1 MTMQTDRLIA
11 ALAADANT
19 APRRIGPVLALA
31 LLAALPVS
39 VALFMSVLGM
49 RPDVRTAMHNPFF
62 DLKFVVTLALAC
74 TAIVVSLHLARP
86 EASFDKWGWLLS
98 IPAILISLG
107 IMAEMMMPPERP
119 WLTRMIGNNAMACMA
134 SIPLFALPFLAAA
147 LLALR
152 RGAPSRPTLAGAVA
166 GLVAAGLGATLY
178 ASHCADD
185 SPLFVVVWYSIAT
198 AFVAAVGAA
207 AGRLMLRY

>member
-1 MTMQTDRLIA
+1 MQTDRLIA
-11 ALAADANT
+11 ALAVDANA

-39 VALFMSVLGM
+39 AALFMSILGM

-62 DLKFVVTLALAC
+62 DLKFVVTLALAFA
-74 TAIVVSLHLARP
+74 AIVVSLHLARP
-86 EASFDKWGWLLS
+86 ETSFDRWGWLLMLPVVV
-98 IPAILISLG
+98 IALG
-107 IMAEMMMPPERP
+107 IAAEMTMPHQRP
-119 WLTRMIGNNAMACMA
+119 WLARMIGNNAIACMA

-152 RGAPSRPTLAGAVA
+152 RGAPARPALAGMTA
-166 GLVAAGLGATLY
+166 GLLAAGLGATLY

-185 SPLFVVVWYSIAT
+185 SPLFVMVWYSLAT
-198 AFVAAVGAA
+198 AFVAAVGAF
-207 AGRLMLRY
+207 AGRRVLRY

>member
-1 MTMQTDRLIA
+1 MQTDRLIA

-19 APRRIGPVLALA
+19 APLRIGPVLALA

-62 DLKFVVTLALAC
+62 DLKFVVTLALAF

-98 IPAILISLG
+98 IPAILIALG
-107 IMAEMMMPPERP
+107 IMAEMMMPHERP

-152 RGAPSRPTLAGAVA
+152 RGAPARPTLAGAVA

-185 SPLFVVVWYSIAT
+185 SPLFVVVWYSIAA
-198 AFVAAVGAA
+198 AFVAVVGAV

>member
-1 MTMQTDRLIA
+1 MQTDRLIA
-11 ALAADANT
+11 ALSADANA

-39 VALFMSVLGM
+39 AALFMSILGM

-62 DLKFVVTLALAC
+62 DLKFVVTVALAFA
-74 TAIVVSLHLARP
+74 AIVVSLHISRP
-86 EASFDKWGWLLS
+86 EATFERWGWLLTLPLV
-98 IPAILISLG
+98 IIAAG
-107 IMAEMMMPPERP
+107 IAAEMTMPHERP
-119 WLTRMIGNNAMACMA
+119 WLTRLIGNNAIACMV

-152 RGAPSRPTLAGAVA
+152 RGAPTHPTLAGMTA
-166 GLVAAGLGATLY
+166 GLLAAGLGATLY

-185 SPLFVVVWYSIAT
+185 SPLFVLVWYSLAT
-198 AFVAAVGAA
+198 AFVAAIGAF
-207 AGRLMLRY
+207 AGSRVLRY

>member
-1 MTMQTDRLIA
+1 MQTDRLIA

-39 VALFMSVLGM
+39 VALFMSILGM

-62 DLKFVVTLALAC
+62 DLKFVVTLTLAFA
-74 TAIVVSLHLARP
+74 AIAVSLHLARP
-86 EASFDKWGWLLS
+86 EASFDRWGWLLLLPVGV
-98 IPAILISLG
+98 IAVG
-107 IMAEMMMPPERP
+107 IAAEMMMPHERS
-119 WLTRMIGNNAMACMA
+119 WLTRLVGNNAMSCMA
-134 SIPLFALPFLAAA
+134 SIPLFSLPFLVAA

-152 RGAPSRPTLAGAVA
+152 RGAPAHPALAGMTA
-166 GLVAAGLGATLY
+166 GLLAAGLGATLY

-185 SPLFVVVWYSIAT
+185 SPLFVVTWYSIAT
-198 AFVAAVGAA
+198 AFVAVVGAF
-207 AGRLMLRY
+207 AGRRVLRY

>member
-98 IPAILISLG
+98 IPAILIALG
-107 IMAEMMMPPERP
+107 IMAEMMMPHERP

-198 AFVAAVGAA
+198 AFVAGIGAA

>member
-19 APRRIGPVLALA
+19 SPRRIGPVLALA

-39 VALFMSVLGM
+39 VALFTSVLGM

-98 IPAILISLG
+98 IPAILIALG
-107 IMAEMMMPPERP
+107 IMAEMMMPHERP
-119 WLTRMIGNNAMACMA
+119 WLMRMIGNNAMACMA

-198 AFVAAVGAA
+198 AFVAAVGAV